1 MEEKEKKEEELGL
14 YLNCKTRIGDINVF
28 YDFSSDKVN
37 EINLFLEKNYY
48 IVESKEIEC
57 FELYNNI
64 PKNTKKYLFKIVVK
78 HNSKGKKI
86 ESKINYNTKPE
97 YEIDK
102 SSIIN
107 WEQCLW
113 YIINSDSKIENKDLT
128 KIENKDYILK
138 ENDVLKIGYYKYIIS
153 KIYFKNKD
161 YPKKGIFSAI
171 PTYKDIMKCE
181 HCDEYMVRLCKC
193 EDYIHIK
200 ELKKKIKDSTIIR
213 ENAKTTSF
221 YFNIIQ
227 CEEDKCKDG
236 KNGTFYLLK
245 YIYKYEDIEKIDE
258 INKNNNN
265 IEKNDKILS
274 FFDFDEYI
282 PKDSDYMIIESIDE
296 AINDQNL
303 NKIVK
308 FVYIIKLDG
317 KDITIGKDNSNDIIL
332 NDKLASKKHAV
343 IKYVNGNLIIKNKSE
358 HSGTLALLRPDDKK
372 AIAFIIPPEE
382 TFFFQSNKTIFESKI
397 MSKEVFLKY
406 YKNEKSRYPIV
417 TSK

>member
-1 MEEKEKKEEELGL
+1 M
-14 YLNCKTRIGDINVF
+14 
-28 YDFSSDKVN
+28 
-37 EINLFLEKNYY
+37 
-48 IVESKEIEC
+48 
-57 FELYNNI
+57 
-64 PKNTKKYLFKIVVK
+64 
-78 HNSKGKKI
+78 
-86 ESKINYNTKPE
+86 
-97 YEIDK
+97 
-102 SSIIN
+102 
-107 WEQCLW
+107 
-113 YIINSDSKIENKDLT
+113 
-128 KIENKDYILK
+128 ENKDYILK

-161 YPKKGIFSAI
+161 YPKKGIFSTI

-200 ELKKKIKDSTIIR
+200 ELKKKVKDSTIIR

-227 CEEDKCKDG
+227 CEEDECKDG
-236 KNGTFYLLK
+236 KKCTFYLLK
-245 YIYKYEDIEKIDE
+245 YKYKDEDIEKIDE

-265 IEKNDKILS
+265 IEKKDNILS

-308 FVYIIKLDG
+308 FVYIIKLNG
-317 KDITIGKDNSNDIIL
+317 EDITIGKDNSNDIIL

-343 IKYVNGNLIIKNKSE
+343 IKYDNGNLIIKNMSE
-358 HSGTLALLRPDDKK
+358 HSGTLALLRPKHNKD
-372 AIAFIIPPEE
+372 IAFIIPPEE

-406 YKNEKSRYPIV
+406 YKNEKSKYPIV

>member
-86 ESKINYNTKPE
+86 ETKINYNTKPE

-113 YIINSDSKIENKDLT
+113 YIINSDSIPKELT
-128 KIENKDYILK
+128 KMENKDYILK

-161 YPKKGIFSAI
+161 YPKKGIFSTI

-200 ELKKKIKDSTIIR
+200 ELKKKVKDSTIIR

-245 YIYKYEDIEKIDE
+245 YRYKDEDIEKIDE

-265 IEKNDKILS
+265 IEKKDNILS

-308 FVYIIKLDG
+308 FVYIIKLNG
-317 KDITIGKDNSNDIIL
+317 EDITIGKDNSNDIIL

-343 IKYVNGNLIIKNKSE
+343 IKYDNGNLIIKNMSE
-358 HSGTLALLRPDDKK
+358 HSGTLALLRPKDNKD
-372 AIAFIIPPEE
+372 IAFIIPPEE

-406 YKNEKSRYPIV
+406 YKNEKSKYPIV

>member
-86 ESKINYNTKPE
+86 ETKINYNTKTE

-113 YIINSDSKIENKDLT
+113 YIINSDSTPKEST
-128 KIENKDYILK
+128 KMENKDYILK

-161 YPKKGIFSAI
+161 YPKKGIFSTI

-200 ELKKKIKDSTIIR
+200 ELKKKVKDSTIIR

-245 YIYKYEDIEKIDE
+245 YRYKDEDIEKIDE

-265 IEKNDKILS
+265 IEKKDNILS

-317 KDITIGKDNSNDIIL
+317 EDITIGKDNSNDIIL

-343 IKYVNGNLIIKNKSE
+343 IKYDNGNLIIKNMSE
-358 HSGTLALLRPDDKK
+358 HSGTLALLRPKHNKD
-372 AIAFIIPPEE
+372 IAFIIPPEE

-406 YKNEKSRYPIV
+406 YKNEKSKYPIV

>member
-86 ESKINYNTKPE
+86 ETKINYNTKPE

-113 YIINSDSKIENKDLT
+113 YIINSDSTPKELT
-128 KIENKDYILK
+128 KMENKDYILK

-161 YPKKGIFSAI
+161 YPKKGIFSTI

-200 ELKKKIKDSTIIR
+200 ELKKKVKDSTIIR

-227 CEEDKCKDG
+227 CEEDECKDG
-236 KNGTFYLLK
+236 KNCTFYLLK
-245 YIYKYEDIEKIDE
+245 YKYKDEDIEKIDE
-258 INKNNNN
+258 INNNNNN
-265 IEKNDKILS
+265 IEKKDNILS

-343 IKYVNGNLIIKNKSE
+343 IKYDNGNLIIKNMSE
-358 HSGTLALLRPDDKK
+358 HSGTLALLRPKDKK
-372 AIAFIIPPEE
+372 DSAFIIPPEE

-406 YKNEKSRYPIV
+406 YKNEKSKYPIV

>member
-86 ESKINYNTKPE
+86 ETKINYNTKTE

-113 YIINSDSKIENKDLT
+113 YIINSESTPKELT
-128 KIENKDYILK
+128 KMENKDYILK

-161 YPKKGIFSAI
+161 YPKKGIFSTI

-200 ELKKKIKDSTIIR
+200 ELKKKVKDSTIIR

-265 IEKNDKILS
+265 IEKKDNILS

-308 FVYIIKLDG
+308 FVYIIKLNGD
-317 KDITIGKDNSNDIIL
+317 DITIGKDNSNDIIL

-343 IKYVNGNLIIKNKSE
+343 IKYDNGNLIIKNMSE
-358 HSGTLALLRPDDKK
+358 HSGTLALLRPKDIKE
-372 AIAFIIPPEE
+372 ISFIIPPEE

-406 YKNEKSRYPIV
+406 YKNEKSKYPIV

>member
-48 IVESKEIEC
+48 ITESKEIEC
-57 FELYNNI
+57 FEFWNNI
-64 PKNTKKYLFKIVVK
+64 PKNKNYLFKIVVK

-102 SSIIN
+102 SNIIN

-113 YIINSDSKIENKDLT
+113 YIINSDSTPKELT
-128 KIENKDYILK
+128 KMENKDYILK

-161 YPKKGIFSAI
+161 YPKKGIFSTI

-200 ELKKKIKDSTIIR
+200 ELKKKVKDSTIIR

-227 CEEDKCKDG
+227 CEEDECKDG
-236 KNGTFYLLK
+236 KNCTFYLLK
-245 YIYKYEDIEKIDE
+245 YKYKDEDIEKIDE

-265 IEKNDKILS
+265 IEKKDNILS

-308 FVYIIKLDG
+308 FVYIIKLNG
-317 KDITIGKDNSNDIIL
+317 EDITIGKDNSNDIIL

-343 IKYVNGNLIIKNKSE
+343 IKYDNGNLIIKNMSE
-358 HSGTLALLRPDDKK
+358 HSGTLALLRPKDIKE
-372 AIAFIIPPEE
+372 ISFIIPPEE

-406 YKNEKSRYPIV
+406 YKNEKSKYPIV

>member
-48 IVESKEIEC
+48 ITESKEIEC
-57 FELYNNI
+57 FEFWNNI
-64 PKNTKKYLFKIVVK
+64 PKNKNYLFKIVVK

-113 YIINSDSKIENKDLT
+113 YIINSDSTPKEST
-128 KIENKDYILK
+128 KMENKDYILK

-161 YPKKGIFSAI
+161 YPKKGIFSTI

-200 ELKKKIKDSTIIR
+200 ELKKKVKDSTIIR

-227 CEEDKCKDG
+227 CEEDECKDG
-236 KNGTFYLLK
+236 KNCTFYLLK
-245 YIYKYEDIEKIDE
+245 YRYKDEDIEKIDE

-265 IEKNDKILS
+265 IEKKDNILS

-317 KDITIGKDNSNDIIL
+317 EDITIGKDNSNDIIL

-343 IKYVNGNLIIKNKSE
+343 IKYDNGNLIIKNMSE
-358 HSGTLALLRPDDKK
+358 HSGTLALLRPKDIKE
-372 AIAFIIPPEE
+372 ISFIIPPEE

-406 YKNEKSRYPIV
+406 YKNEKSKYPIV

>member
-86 ESKINYNTKPE
+86 EAKINYNIKSE
-97 YEIDK
+97 NKIIK

-107 WEQCLW
+107 WEQCFW
-113 YIINSDSKIENKDLT
+113 YIINSDDTSKKLT
-128 KIENKDYILK
+128 KTENKDYILK

-161 YPKKGIFSAI
+161 YPKKGIFSTI

-181 HCDEYMVRLCKC
+181 HCDEYMVRLCDC

-200 ELKKKIKDSTIIR
+200 ELKKKVKDSTIIR
-213 ENAKTTSF
+213 KNAKTTSF

-245 YIYKYEDIEKIDE
+245 YRYKDEDIEKIDE

-265 IEKNDKILS
+265 IEKKDNILS

-308 FVYIIKLDG
+308 FVYIIKLNG
-317 KDITIGKDNSNDIIL
+317 EDITIGKDNSNDIIL

-343 IKYVNGNLIIKNKSE
+343 IKYDNGNLIIKNMSE
-358 HSGTLALLRPDDKK
+358 HSGTLALLRPKDIKD
-372 AIAFIIPPEE
+372 ISFIIPPEE

-406 YKNEKSRYPIV
+406 YKNEKSKYPIV

>member
-102 SSIIN
+102 SNIIN

-113 YIINSDSKIENKDLT
+113 YIINSDSTPKELT
-128 KIENKDYILK
+128 KMENKDYILK

-161 YPKKGIFSAI
+161 YPKKGIFSTI

-200 ELKKKIKDSTIIR
+200 ELKKKVKDSTIIR

-227 CEEDKCKDG
+227 CEEDECKDG
-236 KNGTFYLLK
+236 KKCTFYLLK
-245 YIYKYEDIEKIDE
+245 YKYKDEDIEKIDE

-265 IEKNDKILS
+265 IEKKDNILS

-343 IKYVNGNLIIKNKSE
+343 IKYDNGNLIIKNMSE
-358 HSGTLALLRPDDKK
+358 HSGTLALLRPKDKK
-372 AIAFIIPPEE
+372 DIAFIIPPEE

-406 YKNEKSRYPIV
+406 YKNEKSKYPIV

>member
-86 ESKINYNTKPE
+86 ESKINYNTKTE

-113 YIINSDSKIENKDLT
+113 YIINSESTPKELT
-128 KIENKDYILK
+128 KMENKDYILK

-161 YPKKGIFSAI
+161 YPKKGIFSTI

-200 ELKKKIKDSTIIR
+200 ELKKKVKDSTIIR

-227 CEEDKCKDG
+227 CEEDECKDG

-245 YIYKYEDIEKIDE
+245 YKYKDEDIEKIDE

-265 IEKNDKILS
+265 IEKKDNILS

-308 FVYIIKLDG
+308 FVYIIKLNG
-317 KDITIGKDNSNDIIL
+317 EDITIGKDNSNDIIL

-343 IKYVNGNLIIKNKSE
+343 IKYDNGNLIIKNMSE
-358 HSGTLALLRPDDKK
+358 HSGTLALLRPKDKK
-372 AIAFIIPPEE
+372 DIAFIIPPEE

-406 YKNEKSRYPIV
+406 YKNEKSKYPIV

>member
-48 IVESKEIEC
+48 ITESKEIEC

-64 PKNTKKYLFKIVVK
+64 PKNKNYLFKIVVK

-97 YEIDK
+97 YEINK

-113 YIINSDSKIENKDLT
+113 YIINSDSTPKELT
-128 KIENKDYILK
+128 KMENKDYILK

-161 YPKKGIFSAI
+161 YPKKGIFSTI

-200 ELKKKIKDSTIIR
+200 ELKKKVKDSTIIR

-227 CEEDKCKDG
+227 CEEDECKDG
-236 KNGTFYLLK
+236 KKCTFYLLK
-245 YIYKYEDIEKIDE
+245 YKYKDEDIEKIDE

-265 IEKNDKILS
+265 IEKKDNILS

-308 FVYIIKLDG
+308 FVYIIKLNG
-317 KDITIGKDNSNDIIL
+317 EDITIGKDNSNDIIL

-343 IKYVNGNLIIKNKSE
+343 IKYDNGNLIIKNMSE
-358 HSGTLALLRPDDKK
+358 HSGTLALLRPKDIKE
-372 AIAFIIPPEE
+372 ISFIIPPEE

-406 YKNEKSRYPIV
+406 YKNEKSKYPIV

>member
-37 EINLFLEKNYY
+37 EINLFIEKNYY

-64 PKNTKKYLFKIVVK
+64 PKNKNYLFKIVVK

-113 YIINSDSKIENKDLT
+113 YIINSESTPKELT
-128 KIENKDYILK
+128 KMENKDYILK

-161 YPKKGIFSAI
+161 YPKKGIFSTI

-200 ELKKKIKDSTIIR
+200 ELKKKVKDSTIIR

-245 YIYKYEDIEKIDE
+245 YRYKDEDIEKIDE

-265 IEKNDKILS
+265 IEKKDNILS

-343 IKYVNGNLIIKNKSE
+343 IKYDNGNLIIKNMSE
-358 HSGTLALLRPDDKK
+358 HSGTLALLRPKDIKE
-372 AIAFIIPPEE
+372 ISFIIPPEE

-406 YKNEKSRYPIV
+406 YKNEKSKYPIV

>member
-86 ESKINYNTKPE
+86 ETKINYNTKTE

-113 YIINSDSKIENKDLT
+113 YIINSDSTPKELT
-128 KIENKDYILK
+128 KMENKDYILK

-161 YPKKGIFSAI
+161 YPKKGIFSTI

-200 ELKKKIKDSTIIR
+200 ELKKKVKDSTIIR

-227 CEEDKCKDG
+227 CEEDECKDG
-236 KNGTFYLLK
+236 KNCTFYLLK
-245 YIYKYEDIEKIDE
+245 YRYKDEDIEKIDE

-265 IEKNDKILS
+265 IEKKDNILS

-343 IKYVNGNLIIKNKSE
+343 IKYDNGNLIIKNMSE
-358 HSGTLALLRPDDKK
+358 HSGTLALLRPKHNKD
-372 AIAFIIPPEE
+372 IAFIIPPEE

-406 YKNEKSRYPIV
+406 YKNEKSKYPIV

>member
-48 IVESKEIEC
+48 ITESKEIEC
-57 FELYNNI
+57 FEFWNNI
-64 PKNTKKYLFKIVVK
+64 PKNKNYLFKIVVK

-113 YIINSDSKIENKDLT
+113 YIINSDSTPKELT

-161 YPKKGIFSAI
+161 YPKKGIFSTI

-200 ELKKKIKDSTIIR
+200 ELKKKVKDSTIIR

-227 CEEDKCKDG
+227 CEEDECKDG

-245 YIYKYEDIEKIDE
+245 YRYKDEDIEKIDE

-265 IEKNDKILS
+265 IEKKDKILS

-308 FVYIIKLDG
+308 FVYIIKLNG
-317 KDITIGKDNSNDIIL
+317 EDITIGKDNSNDIIL

-343 IKYVNGNLIIKNKSE
+343 IKYDNGNLIIKNMSE
-358 HSGTLALLRPDDKK
+358 HSGTLALLRPKHNKD
-372 AIAFIIPPEE
+372 IAFIIPPEE

-406 YKNEKSRYPIV
+406 YKNEKSKYPIV

>member
-86 ESKINYNTKPE
+86 ETKINYNTKTE

-113 YIINSDSKIENKDLT
+113 YIINSESTPKELT
-128 KIENKDYILK
+128 KMENKDYILK

-161 YPKKGIFSAI
+161 YPKKGIFSTI

-200 ELKKKIKDSTIIR
+200 ELKKKVKDSTIIR

-227 CEEDKCKDG
+227 CEEDECKDG
-236 KNGTFYLLK
+236 KNCTFYLLK
-245 YIYKYEDIEKIDE
+245 YKYKDEDIEKIDE

-265 IEKNDKILS
+265 IEKKDNILS

-308 FVYIIKLDG
+308 FVYIIKLNG
-317 KDITIGKDNSNDIIL
+317 EDITIGKDNSNDIIL

-343 IKYVNGNLIIKNKSE
+343 IKYDNGNLIIKNMSE
-358 HSGTLALLRPDDKK
+358 HSGTLALLRPKDKK
-372 AIAFIIPPEE
+372 DIAFIIPPEE

-406 YKNEKSRYPIV
+406 YKNEKSKYPIV

>member
-28 YDFSSDKVN
+28 YGFSSDKVN
-37 EINLFLEKNYY
+37 EINLFIEKNYY

-113 YIINSDSKIENKDLT
+113 YIINSDSTPKEST
-128 KIENKDYILK
+128 KMENKDYILK

-181 HCDEYMVRLCKC
+181 HCDEYMVRLCDC

-200 ELKKKIKDSTIIR
+200 ELKKKVKDSTIIR
-213 ENAKTTSF
+213 KNAKTTSF

-245 YIYKYEDIEKIDE
+245 YRYKDEDIEKIDE

-265 IEKNDKILS
+265 IEKKDKILS

-308 FVYIIKLDG
+308 FVYIIKLNG
-317 KDITIGKDNSNDIIL
+317 EDITIGKDNSNDIIL

-343 IKYVNGNLIIKNKSE
+343 IKYDNGNLIIKNMSE
-358 HSGTLALLRPDDKK
+358 HSGTLALLRPKDIKE
-372 AIAFIIPPEE
+372 ISFIIPPEE

-406 YKNEKSRYPIV
+406 YKNEKSKYPIV

>member
-86 ESKINYNTKPE
+86 ETKINYNTKTE

-113 YIINSDSKIENKDLT
+113 YIINSESTPKELT
-128 KIENKDYILK
+128 KMENKDYILK

-161 YPKKGIFSAI
+161 YPKKGIFSTI

-200 ELKKKIKDSTIIR
+200 ELKKKVKDSTIIR

-227 CEEDKCKDG
+227 CEEDECKDG
-236 KNGTFYLLK
+236 KNCTFYLLK
-245 YIYKYEDIEKIDE
+245 YRYKDEDIEKIDE

-265 IEKNDKILS
+265 IEKKDNILS

-343 IKYVNGNLIIKNKSE
+343 IKYDNGNLIIKNMSE
-358 HSGTLALLRPDDKK
+358 HSGTLALLRPKDKK
-372 AIAFIIPPEE
+372 DSAFIIPPEE

-406 YKNEKSRYPIV
+406 YKNEKSKYPIV

>member
-113 YIINSDSKIENKDLT
+113 YIINSDSTPKELT

-161 YPKKGIFSAI
+161 YPKKGIFSTI

-200 ELKKKIKDSTIIR
+200 ELKKKVKDSTIIR

-245 YIYKYEDIEKIDE
+245 YRYKDEDIEKIDE

-265 IEKNDKILS
+265 IEKKDNILS

-317 KDITIGKDNSNDIIL
+317 EDITIGKDNSNDIIL

-343 IKYVNGNLIIKNKSE
+343 IKYDNGNLIIKNMSE
-358 HSGTLALLRPDDKK
+358 HSGTLALLRPKHNKD
-372 AIAFIIPPEE
+372 IAFIIPPEE

-406 YKNEKSRYPIV
+406 YKNEKSKYPIV

>member
-48 IVESKEIEC
+48 ITESKEIEC
-57 FELYNNI
+57 FEFWNNI
-64 PKNTKKYLFKIVVK
+64 PKNKNYLFKIVVK

-102 SSIIN
+102 SNIIN

-113 YIINSDSKIENKDLT
+113 YIINSDSTPKELT
-128 KIENKDYILK
+128 KMENKDYILK

-161 YPKKGIFSAI
+161 YPKKGIFSTI

-200 ELKKKIKDSTIIR
+200 ELKKKVKDSTIIR

-227 CEEDKCKDG
+227 CEEDECKDG
-236 KNGTFYLLK
+236 KKCTFYLLK
-245 YIYKYEDIEKIDE
+245 YKYKDEDIEKIDE

-265 IEKNDKILS
+265 IEKKDKILS

-308 FVYIIKLDG
+308 FVYIIKLNG
-317 KDITIGKDNSNDIIL
+317 EDITIGKDNSNDIIL

-343 IKYVNGNLIIKNKSE
+343 IKYDNGNLIIKNMSE
-358 HSGTLALLRPDDKK
+358 HSGTLALLRPKHNKD
-372 AIAFIIPPEE
+372 IAFIIPPEE

-406 YKNEKSRYPIV
+406 YKNEKSKYPIV

>member
-113 YIINSDSKIENKDLT
+113 YIINSESTPKELT
-128 KIENKDYILK
+128 KMENKDYILK

-161 YPKKGIFSAI
+161 YPKKGIFSTI

-200 ELKKKIKDSTIIR
+200 ELKKKVKDSTIIR

-227 CEEDKCKDG
+227 CEEDECKDG

-245 YIYKYEDIEKIDE
+245 YRYKDEDIEKIDE

-265 IEKNDKILS
+265 IEKKDKILS

-308 FVYIIKLDG
+308 FVYIIKLNG
-317 KDITIGKDNSNDIIL
+317 EDITIGKDNSNDIIL

-343 IKYVNGNLIIKNKSE
+343 IKYDNGNLIIKNMSE
-358 HSGTLALLRPDDKK
+358 HSGTLALLRPKDIKD
-372 AIAFIIPPEE
+372 ISFIIPPEE

>member
-86 ESKINYNTKPE
+86 ESKINYNTKTE
-97 YEIDK
+97 YEINK

-113 YIINSDSKIENKDLT
+113 YIINSDSTPKELT

-161 YPKKGIFSAI
+161 YPKKGIFSTI

-200 ELKKKIKDSTIIR
+200 ELKKKVKDSTIIR

-227 CEEDKCKDG
+227 CEEDECKDG

-245 YIYKYEDIEKIDE
+245 YKYKDEDIEKIDE

-265 IEKNDKILS
+265 IEKKDKILS

-317 KDITIGKDNSNDIIL
+317 EDITIGKDNSNDIIL

-343 IKYVNGNLIIKNKSE
+343 IKYDNGNLIIKNMSE
-358 HSGTLALLRPDDKK
+358 HSGTLALLRPKDKK
-372 AIAFIIPPEE
+372 DIAFIIPPEE

-406 YKNEKSRYPIV
+406 YKNEKSKYPIV

>member
-113 YIINSDSKIENKDLT
+113 YIINSESTPKELT
-128 KIENKDYILK
+128 KMENKDYILK

-181 HCDEYMVRLCKC
+181 HCDEYMVRLCDC

-227 CEEDKCKDG
+227 CEEDECKDG
-236 KNGTFYLLK
+236 K
-245 YIYKYEDIEKIDE
+245 
-258 INKNNNN
+258 
-265 IEKNDKILS
+265 
-274 FFDFDEYI
+274 
-282 PKDSDYMIIESIDE
+282 
-296 AINDQNL
+296 
-303 NKIVK
+303 IV
-308 FVYIIKLDG
+308 L
-317 KDITIGKDNSNDIIL
+317 
-332 NDKLASKKHAV
+332 
-343 IKYVNGNLIIKNKSE
+343 
-358 HSGTLALLRPDDKK
+358 
-372 AIAFIIPPEE
+372 FIC
-382 TFFFQSNKTIFESKI
+382 
-397 MSKEVFLKY
+397 
-406 YKNEKSRYPIV
+406 
-417 TSK
+417 

>member
-86 ESKINYNTKPE
+86 ETKINYNTKTE

-113 YIINSDSKIENKDLT
+113 YIINSDSTPKELT
-128 KIENKDYILK
+128 KMENKDYILK

-161 YPKKGIFSAI
+161 YPKKGIFSTI

-200 ELKKKIKDSTIIR
+200 ELKKKVKDSTIIR

-227 CEEDKCKDG
+227 CEEDECKDG

-245 YIYKYEDIEKIDE
+245 YKYKDEDIEKIDE

-265 IEKNDKILS
+265 IEKKDNILS

-308 FVYIIKLDG
+308 FVYIIKLNG
-317 KDITIGKDNSNDIIL
+317 EDITIGKDNSNDIIL

-343 IKYVNGNLIIKNKSE
+343 IKYDNGNLIIKNMSE
-358 HSGTLALLRPDDKK
+358 HSGTLALLRPKHNKD
-372 AIAFIIPPEE
+372 IAFIIPPEE

-406 YKNEKSRYPIV
+406 YKNEKSKYPIV

>member
-14 YLNCKTRIGDINVF
+14 YLKSKTRIGDINVF

-37 EINLFLEKNYY
+37 EINLFIEKNYY

-86 ESKINYNTKPE
+86 ETKINYNTKTE

-113 YIINSDSKIENKDLT
+113 YIINSESTPKELT
-128 KIENKDYILK
+128 KMENKDYILK

-161 YPKKGIFSAI
+161 YPKKGIFSTI

-200 ELKKKIKDSTIIR
+200 ELKKKVKDSTIIR

-227 CEEDKCKDG
+227 CEEEECKDG
-236 KNGTFYLLK
+236 KKCTFYLLK
-245 YIYKYEDIEKIDE
+245 YKYKDEDIEKIDE

-265 IEKNDKILS
+265 IEKKDNILS

-308 FVYIIKLDG
+308 FVYIIKLNG
-317 KDITIGKDNSNDIIL
+317 EDITIGKDNSNDIIL

-343 IKYVNGNLIIKNKSE
+343 IKYDNGNLIIKNRSE
-358 HSGTLALLRPDDKK
+358 HSGTLALLRPKDIKE
-372 AIAFIIPPEE
+372 ISFIIPPEE

-406 YKNEKSRYPIV
+406 YKNEKSKYPIV

>member
-64 PKNTKKYLFKIVVK
+64 PKNKNYLFKIVVK

-113 YIINSDSKIENKDLT
+113 YIINSDSTPKELT

-161 YPKKGIFSAI
+161 YPKKGIFSTI

-200 ELKKKIKDSTIIR
+200 ELKKKVKDSTIIR

-227 CEEDKCKDG
+227 CEEDECKDG
-236 KNGTFYLLK
+236 KNCTFYLLK
-245 YIYKYEDIEKIDE
+245 YRYKDEDIEKIDE

-265 IEKNDKILS
+265 IEKKDNILS

-308 FVYIIKLDG
+308 FVYIIKLNG
-317 KDITIGKDNSNDIIL
+317 EDITIGKDNSNDIIL

-343 IKYVNGNLIIKNKSE
+343 IKYDNGNLIIKNMSE
-358 HSGTLALLRPDDKK
+358 HSGTLALLRPKDKK
-372 AIAFIIPPEE
+372 DIAFIIPPEE

-406 YKNEKSRYPIV
+406 YKNEKSKYPIV

>member
-86 ESKINYNTKPE
+86 ETKINYNTKTE

-113 YIINSDSKIENKDLT
+113 YIINSESTPKELT
-128 KIENKDYILK
+128 KMENKDYILK

-161 YPKKGIFSAI
+161 YPKKGIFSTI

-200 ELKKKIKDSTIIR
+200 ELKKKVKDSTIIR

-227 CEEDKCKDG
+227 CEEDECKDG
-236 KNGTFYLLK
+236 KKCTFYLLK
-245 YIYKYEDIEKIDE
+245 YKYKDEDIEKIDE

-265 IEKNDKILS
+265 IEKKDNILS

-343 IKYVNGNLIIKNKSE
+343 IKYDNGNLIIKNMSE
-358 HSGTLALLRPDDKK
+358 HSGTLALLRPKHNKD
-372 AIAFIIPPEE
+372 IAFIIPPEE

-406 YKNEKSRYPIV
+406 YKNEKSKYPIV

>member
-86 ESKINYNTKPE
+86 ESKINYNTKTE

-113 YIINSDSKIENKDLT
+113 YIINSDSTPKEST
-128 KIENKDYILK
+128 KMENKDYILK

-161 YPKKGIFSAI
+161 YPKKGIFSTI

-200 ELKKKIKDSTIIR
+200 ELKKKVKDSTIIR
-213 ENAKTTSF
+213 KNAKTTSF

-245 YIYKYEDIEKIDE
+245 YRYKDEDIEKIDE
-258 INKNNNN
+258 INKNSNN
-265 IEKNDKILS
+265 IEKKDNILS

-317 KDITIGKDNSNDIIL
+317 EDITIGKDNSNDIIL

-343 IKYVNGNLIIKNKSE
+343 IKYDNGNLIIKNMSE
-358 HSGTLALLRPDDKK
+358 HSGTLALLRPKHNKD
-372 AIAFIIPPEE
+372 IAFIIPPEE

-406 YKNEKSRYPIV
+406 YKNEKSKYPIV

>member
-48 IVESKEIEC
+48 ITESKEIEC
-57 FELYNNI
+57 FEFGNNI
-64 PKNTKKYLFKIVVK
+64 PKNKNYLFKIVVK

-102 SSIIN
+102 SNIIN

-113 YIINSDSKIENKDLT
+113 YIINSDSTPKELT
-128 KIENKDYILK
+128 KMENKDYILK

-161 YPKKGIFSAI
+161 YPKKGIFSTI

-200 ELKKKIKDSTIIR
+200 ELKKKVKDSTIIR

-245 YIYKYEDIEKIDE
+245 YRYKDEDIEKIDE

-265 IEKNDKILS
+265 IEKKDKILS

-308 FVYIIKLDG
+308 FVYIIKLNG
-317 KDITIGKDNSNDIIL
+317 EDITIGKDNSNDIIL

-343 IKYVNGNLIIKNKSE
+343 IKYDNGNLIIKNMSE
-358 HSGTLALLRPDDKK
+358 HSGTLALLRPKHNKD
-372 AIAFIIPPEE
+372 IAFIIPPEE

-406 YKNEKSRYPIV
+406 YKNEKSKYPIV

>member
-48 IVESKEIEC
+48 ITESKEIEC

-64 PKNTKKYLFKIVVK
+64 PKNKNYLFKIVVK

-113 YIINSDSKIENKDLT
+113 YIINSDSTPKELT
-128 KIENKDYILK
+128 KMENKDYILK

-161 YPKKGIFSAI
+161 YPKKGIFSTI

-200 ELKKKIKDSTIIR
+200 ELKKKVKDSTIIR
-213 ENAKTTSF
+213 KNAKTTSF

-245 YIYKYEDIEKIDE
+245 YRYKDEDIEKIDE

-265 IEKNDKILS
+265 IEKKDNILS
-274 FFDFDEYI
+274 FFDFNEYI

-308 FVYIIKLDG
+308 FVYIIKLNG
-317 KDITIGKDNSNDIIL
+317 EDITIGKDNSNDIIL
-332 NDKLASKKHAV
+332 NDKLASKKHAF
-343 IKYVNGNLIIKNKSE
+343 IKYVNGNLIIKNMSE
-358 HSGTLALLRPDDKK
+358 HSGTLALLRPKDKK
-372 AIAFIIPPEE
+372 DIAFIIPPEE

-406 YKNEKSRYPIV
+406 YKNEKSKYPIV

>member
-48 IVESKEIEC
+48 ITESKEIEC
-57 FELYNNI
+57 FEFWNNI
-64 PKNTKKYLFKIVVK
+64 PKNKNYLFKIVVK

-113 YIINSDSKIENKDLT
+113 YIINSDSTPKELT
-128 KIENKDYILK
+128 KMENKDYILK

-161 YPKKGIFSAI
+161 YPKKGIFSTI

-200 ELKKKIKDSTIIR
+200 ELKKKVKDSTIIR

-227 CEEDKCKDG
+227 CEEDECKDG
-236 KNGTFYLLK
+236 KNCTFYLLK
-245 YIYKYEDIEKIDE
+245 YKYKDEDIEKIDE

-265 IEKNDKILS
+265 IEKKDNILS

-308 FVYIIKLDG
+308 FVYIIKLNG
-317 KDITIGKDNSNDIIL
+317 EDITIGKDNSNDIIL

-343 IKYVNGNLIIKNKSE
+343 IKYDNGNLIIKNMSE
-358 HSGTLALLRPDDKK
+358 HSGTLALLRPKHNKD
-372 AIAFIIPPEE
+372 IAFIIPPEE

-406 YKNEKSRYPIV
+406 YKNEKSKYPIV

>member
-48 IVESKEIEC
+48 ITESKEIEC
-57 FELYNNI
+57 FEFWNNI
-64 PKNTKKYLFKIVVK
+64 PKNKNYLFKIVVK

-102 SSIIN
+102 SNIIN

-113 YIINSDSKIENKDLT
+113 YIINSDSTPKELT
-128 KIENKDYILK
+128 KMENKDYILK

-161 YPKKGIFSAI
+161 YPKKGIFSTI

-200 ELKKKIKDSTIIR
+200 ELKKKVKDSTIIR

-227 CEEDKCKDG
+227 CEEDECKDG
-236 KNGTFYLLK
+236 KKCTFYLLK
-245 YIYKYEDIEKIDE
+245 YKYKDEDIEKIDE

-265 IEKNDKILS
+265 IEKKDNILS

-308 FVYIIKLDG
+308 FVYIIKLNG
-317 KDITIGKDNSNDIIL
+317 EDITIGKDNSNDIIL

-343 IKYVNGNLIIKNKSE
+343 IKYDNGNLIIKNMSE
-358 HSGTLALLRPDDKK
+358 HSGTLALLRPKHNKD
-372 AIAFIIPPEE
+372 IAFIIPPEE

-406 YKNEKSRYPIV
+406 YKNEKSKYPIV

>member
-64 PKNTKKYLFKIVVK
+64 PKNKNYLFKIVVK

-113 YIINSDSKIENKDLT
+113 YIINSDSTPKELT

-200 ELKKKIKDSTIIR
+200 ELKKKVKDSTIIR

-227 CEEDKCKDG
+227 CEEDECKDG

-245 YIYKYEDIEKIDE
+245 YRYKDEDIEKIDE

-265 IEKNDKILS
+265 IEKKDNILS

-308 FVYIIKLDG
+308 FVYIIKLNG
-317 KDITIGKDNSNDIIL
+317 EDITIGKDNSNDIIL

-343 IKYVNGNLIIKNKSE
+343 IKYDNGNLIIKNMSE
-358 HSGTLALLRPDDKK
+358 HSGTLALLRPKDKK
-372 AIAFIIPPEE
+372 DIAFIIPPEE

-406 YKNEKSRYPIV
+406 YKNEKSKYPIV